1 DSEAKASEHRRAA
14 PTTGSEA
21 DCLAARGAERTRSRA
36 MIISLL
42 AIPLLGAVLAPLL
55 RADRAARWFGVVVT
69 AAAFGVSL
77 ALLPGMGGR
86 VASTVD
92 ARHQVDRPWIRALD
106 VRFHVGVDGVSAPL
120 VVLTT
125 LLCLLCAVYT
135 LPSLPA
141 PGRAP
146 VFTSLVLLTEVG
158 MVGTFVALDLVLFF
172 VFFEVVLLPMYFL
185 IAVWGGS
192 PLARRA
198 AVKFVL

>member
-1 DSEAKASEHRRAA
+1 RCPLWTPGWWTARCAAPAPARSGWAAGWPGCSPGTPSCTRPACCSARSWWPSAWGGRRDSEATAREHRRAA
-14 PTTGSEA
+14 PATGSEA

-92 ARHQVDRPWIRALD
+92 ARHQVDRPWI
-106 VRFHVGVDGVSAPL
+106 
-120 VVLTT
+120 
-125 LLCLLCAVYT
+125 
-135 LPSLPA
+135 
-141 PGRAP
+141 
-146 VFTSLVLLTEVG
+146 
-158 MVGTFVALDLVLFF
+158 
-172 VFFEVVLLPMYFL
+172 
-185 IAVWGGS
+185 
-192 PLARRA
+192 
-198 AVKFVL
+198 